1 MLERA
6 RARQEKIDQ
15 KLASSGQAVPKRK
28 PLTQN
33 VSNLKSESSP
43 VKSPIRASKDSVLSP
58 KKSIKEPV
66 TRSPKRSIQK
76 TENTAVASPQKGR
89 SDFIVTK
96 KEFQSPRSTK
106 NSRRGS
112 DVSVEINI
120 MHRND
125 IQIEVQVEERD
136 APMNV
141 YDATSDSG
149 NNVTIKE
156 IEGEWNHILFRFS
169 LTHWQKLK
177 ISVFHR

>member
-33 VSNLKSESSP
+33 VSNLKSEGSP
-43 VKSPIRASKDSVLSP
+43 VKSPGRASKDSVLSDRVLSP
-58 KKSIKEPV
+58 KKSIKETI

-76 TENTAVASPQKGR
+76 TESTAVASPQKGR
-89 SDFIVTK
+89 NDFIVTK
-96 KEFQSPRSTK
+96 KEFKSPRGSK

-136 APMNV
+136 APMSV
-141 YDATSDSG
+141 YDSTSGSG
-149 NNVTIKE
+149 SSVTTKE
-156 IEGEWNHILFRFS
+156 IEGE
-169 LTHWQKLK
+169 
-177 ISVFHR
+177 

>member
-33 VSNLKSESSP
+33 VSNLKSEGSP
-43 VKSPIRASKDSVLSP
+43 VKSPGRASKDSVLSP
-58 KKSIKEPV
+58 KKSINEPV

-76 TENTAVASPQKGR
+76 TESAAVASPQKSR
-89 SDFIVTK
+89 NDFIVTK
-96 KEFQSPRSTK
+96 KEFKSPRGSK
-106 NSRRGS
+106 NNRRGS

-136 APMNV
+136 APVTV
-141 YDATSDSG
+141 YDAAPATG
-149 NNVTIKE
+149 TNVTIKE
-156 IEGEWNHILFRFS
+156 IEGE
-169 LTHWQKLK
+169 
-177 ISVFHR
+177 

>member
-33 VSNLKSESSP
+33 VSNLKSDGSP
-43 VKSPIRASKDSVLSP
+43 VKSPGRASKDSVLSP
-58 KKSIKEPV
+58 KKSITEPT

-76 TENTAVASPQKGR
+76 IESNAVASPQKGR
-89 SDFIVTK
+89 SDFVVTK
-96 KEFQSPRSTK
+96 KEFQSPRGSK

-136 APMNV
+136 APMSV
-141 YDATSDSG
+141 YDGTSGSG
-149 NNVTIKE
+149 NSVLIKE
-156 IEGEWNHILFRFS
+156 IEGQWNNS
-169 LTHWQKLK
+169 NND
-177 ISVFHR
+177 

>member
-28 PLTQN
+28 PLSEN
-33 VSNLKSESSP
+33 VSALKPEGNS
-43 VKSPIRASKDSVLSP
+43 VKSPNRASKDSVLSP

-76 TENTAVASPQKGR
+76 TESTTVASPQKVR
-89 SDFIVTK
+89 NDFILTK
-96 KEFQSPRSTK
+96 TEFNSPRGSK
-106 NSRRGS
+106 NRRGS

-125 IQIEVQVEERD
+125 IEIEVQVEERD

-141 YDATSDSG
+141 YGATIGGTNS
-149 NNVTIKE
+149 VTIKE
-156 IEGEWNHILFRFS
+156 IEGELKFEHIL
-169 LTHWQKLK
+169 KLFF
-177 ISVFHR
+177 IHRM